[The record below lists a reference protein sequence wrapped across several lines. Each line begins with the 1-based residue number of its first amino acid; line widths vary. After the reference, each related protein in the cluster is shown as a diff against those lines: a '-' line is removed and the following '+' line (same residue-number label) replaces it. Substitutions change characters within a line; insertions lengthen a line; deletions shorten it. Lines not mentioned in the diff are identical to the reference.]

1 MKTSALLFSLLLLLT
16 SVACSS
22 TKVGRE
28 LSSVKHARELLG
40 GRYKKSIV
48 SSFEKHMGLEKTIL
62 DSVTLGLPKKD
73 KHLAEVVT
81 EAILG
86 ESNLHGLDP
95 YFVMAVISGE
105 SSFNPSAVGSVGE
118 IGLMQIRPATGKWIA
133 EKYKIEYRGKK
144 TLKDPIANIK
154 LGTAYFAWLREKFD
168 NHSQLYLAAYNMGP
182 KSVKSAM
189 GRKKWPKDYPIHV
202 MKRYIA
208 YYEGL

>member
-1 MKTSALLFSLLLLLT
+1 MKTSSLFLILLLLLT
-16 SVACSS
+16 TISCSS
-22 TKVGRE
+22 AKRGRE
-28 LSSVKHARELLG
+28 LSSVKHAKELLG

-48 SSFEKHMGLEKTIL
+48 SSFEKHTGLEKTIL

-73 KHLAEVVT
+73 KHQAEAIT
-81 EAILG
+81 EAIIE

-105 SSFNPSAVGSVGE
+105 SSFNPSAVGPVGE
-118 IGLMQIRPATGKWIA
+118 VGLMQIRPATGKWIA
-133 EKYKIEYRGKK
+133 EIYKIEYKSKK
-144 TLKDPIANIK
+144 TLRDPVANIK
-154 LGTAYFAWLREKFD
+154 LGTAYFAWLRGKFD

-189 GRKKWPKDYPIHV
+189 GRRKWPKDYPIHV